1 MQNAYTPGCRGLF
14 LIGAR
19 VSDILGR
26 RRMFVAGLA
35 LFTAALGLHK
45 RRSEAMEIKR
55 AGSQP
60 SGKGPEA
67 RE

>member
-35 LFTAALGLHK
+35 LFTAALEPVWKVMGPAKFITSGRLLSVHL
-45 RRSEAMEIKR
+45 I
-55 AGSQP
+55 GS
-60 SGKGPEA
+60 G
-67 RE
+67 